1 MTFCQH
7 ADEALAKLI
16 ALPTQDSLAA
26 LVDAALA
33 ALDYRQDEEIA
44 AKVLI
49 SILLHDDLAEAIDGR
64 L

>member
-1 MTFCQH
+1 MKISSH

-16 ALPTQDSLAA
+16 ALPSERSLAA
-26 LVDAALA
+26 LVDAALET
-33 ALDYRQDEEIA
+33 LNYRRDEDVA

-49 SILLHDDLAEAIDGR
+49 SILLHDELSEAIDGR

>member
-1 MTFCQH
+1 MPFCQH

-16 ALPTQDSLAA
+16 AIPTQDSLAA
-26 LVDAALA
+26 LVEAALE
-33 ALDYRQDEEIA
+33 ALDYKRDEDVA

-49 SILLHDDLAEAIDGR
+49 SILLHDDLAEALNGR